1 MHTEVFL
8 DLARNRLLSETEAD
22 GLMAFLHERME
33 CAHGTR
39 RISAEVDEV
48 IITALLLSGLR
59 NSEFCGLTMG
69 DTIVG
74 SAESALVVRGPS
86 WRSRRVYVPRRVST
100 LISQYVD
107 EVRPRFLPAGVHPGD
122 QTQPLVLNEHGRP
135 YERTGL
141 YRRVVKVL
149 TEAGLG
155 DRASVQ
161 LLRHTYGYLAYLRTG
176 GNLLFVQRQL
186 GHAHPRITS
195 VYAKFVDESYPDLA
209 ERVVPGERQ
218 TSGYDKGVYA
228 QRRAEFDCETD

>member
-1 MHTEVFL
+1 L
-8 DLARNRLLSETEAD
+8 DLAPHRLLSETEAD
-22 GLMAFLHERME
+22 NLLAFLQERTTSAYGPE
-33 CAHGTR
+33 RT
-39 RISAEVDEV
+39 SAELDEL

-59 NSEFCGLTMG
+59 NSEFCALTLG
-69 DTIVG
+69 DTILG
-74 SAESALVVRGPS
+74 NGESALVVRGS
-86 WRSRRVYVPRRVST
+86 AARSRRVYLPRRVSA
-100 LISQYVD
+100 LISQYV
-107 EVRPRFLPAGVHPGD
+107 ENVRPRFLPAGIHAGD
-122 QTQPLVLNEHGRP
+122 RTQPLVLNEHRRP

-195 VYAKFVDESYPDLA
+195 VYAKFVDESYSDLA
-209 ERVVPGERQ
+209 ERLVPGERQ
-218 TSGYDKGVYA
+218 MSGFSKGVYTP
-228 QRRAEFDCETD
+228 RRPEFDCAVD